1 MSVAGSAS
9 SLVASGAGAVGLAI
23 RPTPVVVPGTI
34 LIRPV
39 RVGLCGT
46 DLEIIAGTIDP
57 DFITYPVVLG
67 HEWSGVVEEIA
78 PDVTTDLSVGDLV
91 VVEGVIPCG
100 HCARCREGATNLCET
115 SYDEIGFTR
124 DGAVGPHVLAPHEL
138 VHRID
143 PAVGADAAALV
154 EPASVVYRAL
164 RRVSPAPAAKVLVI
178 GAGTIGLL
186 ATQLVSLWSPA
197 VITVLD
203 RRAEQGD
210 LAARAGATEY
220 VVSAEALATDYD
232 IVIDAAGAV
241 ATVLIAIDHAKRG
254 GTIVLL
260 GYPGDGVT
268 APIVIDN
275 VINNDLTLIGSFAY
289 TSSIWREVVNLL
301 NTGRLNLDFLVT
313 HRFALENWP
322 LAIDALRNTEG
333 TRAKVMLDLDA
344 QGA

>member
-1 MSVAGSAS
+1 MTVNATAA
-9 SLVASGAGAVGLAI
+9 SLVASGGGVVGLAVL
-23 RPTPVVVPGTI
+23 PTPVVAPGTI

-57 DFITYPVVLG
+57 DFIAYPVVLG
-67 HEWSGVVEEIA
+67 HEWSGVIEEIA
-78 PDVTTDLSVGDLV
+78 ADVTGDLAVGDLV
-91 VVEGVIPCG
+91 VVEGIIPCG
-100 HCARCREGATNLCET
+100 HCGRCREGATNLCET
-115 SYDEIGFTR
+115 AYDEIGFTR
-124 DGAVGPHVLAPHEL
+124 DGAIGPRLLAPHEL

-164 RRVSPAPAAKVLVI
+164 RRASPLPAAKILIV

-186 ATQLVSLWSPA
+186 AARLVSLWSPA
-197 VITVLD
+197 TLTMLD
-203 RRAEQGD
+203 RRPEQGE
-210 LAARAGATEY
+210 LAAQAGATEY
-220 VVSAEALATDYD
+220 VVSPENLSADYD

-241 ATVLIAIDHAKRG
+241 ATVLIAIEHAKRG

-268 APIVIDN
+268 APIVVDHL
-275 VINNDLTLIGSFAY
+275 INNDLALIGSFAY

-301 NTGRLNLDFLVT
+301 NAGRLNLDFLIT
-313 HRFALENWP
+313 HRFTLDTWP
-322 LAIDALRNTEG
+322 LAVDALSNAAG
-333 TRAKVMLDLDA
+333 ARAKVMLDLDA
-344 QGA
+344 QVA